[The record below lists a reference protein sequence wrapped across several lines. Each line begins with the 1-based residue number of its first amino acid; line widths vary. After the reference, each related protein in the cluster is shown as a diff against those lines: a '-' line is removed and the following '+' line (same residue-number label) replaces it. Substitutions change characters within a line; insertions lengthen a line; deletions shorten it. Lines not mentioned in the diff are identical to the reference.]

1 MFGFG
6 SKKKLILIAVLLLI
20 VSLWFLNIQ
29 FPKYMTYECDV
40 GGNKQVVYRVSD
52 SLIRNKTTG
61 RNAYG
66 FPDSSND
73 EFAVYILWQSITGEG
88 YMYKKDTKELGQL
101 EPKKLCVYKGQ
112 KRFKSSYIPLSERNK

>member
-29 FPKYMTYECDV
+29 FPKYMTYECNV
-40 GGNKQVVYRVSD
+40 EGNKQVVYRVSD

-73 EFAVYILWQSITGEG
+73 EYAS
-88 YMYKKDTKELGQL
+88 
-101 EPKKLCVYKGQ
+101 
-112 KRFKSSYIPLSERNK
+112 